1 MDKKD
6 CDVLIVGGGLVGH
19 SLAKGLENLGI
30 SYYLVDKPLPE
41 SSQELRALALS
52 NTSLAILNYFGL
64 GASLKPRLTPINQ
77 VQVSCE
83 KALGLT
89 VLNSKD
95 EKPLGGVVNLIE
107 LNHLLKSSLN
117 HPDVL
122 LNGCFN
128 SFAEDGRQVVT
139 HISGQTQV
147 FNPKIVIAADGAHSS
162 VRQQC
167 GLKVEKTIE
176 QVAMLN
182 LIRLEKPHQGLA
194 LERFT
199 QLGPIAFLPW
209 GLHEMVV
216 IWCLHS
222 KEAENISILSTKQ
235 KIALIQNQF
244 GHRLGE
250 ISKFSELACYPLAQV
265 FMPKQCHHHSL
276 FLGNAA
282 HTLHPVAGQG
292 FNLSLRDVVI
302 LLDVL
307 QRFGVS
313 EKVFPMYLTQRLNDQ
328 KLTKNMTHFLA
339 EKFNQLP
346 KVWRGLGLGALNA
359 MPMMKQLISHYAQGL
374 GYPLPSWVYQQMESL
389 YD

>member
-6 CDVLIVGGGLVGH
+6 CDVLIIGGGLVGL

-30 SYYLVDKPLPE
+30 SYYLVDKPMPE
-41 SSQELRALALS
+41 SPQELRALALS
-52 NTSLAILNYFGL
+52 NISLAILNYFGL
-64 GASLKPRLTPINQ
+64 GAALKPRLTPIHQ

-83 KALGLT
+83 KALGQI

-117 HPDVL
+117 QPAVL
-122 LNGCFN
+122 LNGSFEF
-128 SFAEDGRQVVT
+128 FAEDGRQVVT
-139 HISGQTQV
+139 QIAGQTQV
-147 FNPKIVIAADGAHSS
+147 FKPKIVIAADGAHSS

-176 QVAMLN
+176 QVAMLS
-182 LIRLEKPHQGLA
+182 LIGFEKSHQGLA

-199 QLGPIAFLPW
+199 QLGPMAFLPW
-209 GLHEMVV
+209 GDQQMVV
-216 IWCLHS
+216 IWCLHP
-222 KEAENISILSTKQ
+222 KKAEHISMLNRQQ
-235 KIALIQNQF
+235 KIDLIQNQF
-244 GHRLGE
+244 GSRLGK
-250 ISKFSELACYPLAQV
+250 IAAFRELACYPLAQV

-313 EKVFPMYLTQRLNDQ
+313 EKVFPMYLTQRANDQ

-339 EKFNQLP
+339 ETFNQLP

-374 GYPLPSWVYQQMESL
+374 GYPLPSWVYQHMESL